1 MHWRQTATTLPQL
14 FVQND
19 KTPLQPLSRYA
30 PEASTIIAKE
40 ISYFAT
46 DNTYILGE
54 NNAVEEILRLTLII
68 CIGKICKA
76 IVRKCMICRVKSV
89 LTTLVKQK
97 NLTVSIMTEPVHP

>member
-1 MHWRQTATTLPQL
+1 MPNLFAYSDSMYLYKQTLMVPFLARPVSTMHCRQTATTLPQL

-46 DNTYILGE
+46 DNISWERTMP
-54 NNAVEEILRLTLII
+54 
-68 CIGKICKA
+68 
-76 IVRKCMICRVKSV
+76 RK
-89 LTTLVKQK
+89 
-97 NLTVSIMTEPVHP
+97 EF